1 MKVSVGFAPS
11 DEVPRPVQDDSVP
24 TLSMGHHTA
33 VELLRQACPSG
44 VVVDAGAFP
53 GTLTRVLNRHWKVIA
68 LDKAPERNLN
78 AQAMFHSSAAGDEE
92 TFADAMRKIGVD
104 ALAVDLETDPWP
116 IDSNAAD
123 AVVLT
128 EVIEHMY
135 INPLHALLEVNRV
148 LKPEGVL
155 LVSTPNLLSLRN
167 RFNFFFGNMTQVIQ
181 PPFLAFLQ
189 KARLGHCGHV
199 RLYAP
204 SELSDMLAAVGFE
217 SHIRFYGFGFWDAS
231 PGSGTNRSGAGAP
244 AAARP
249 SLVRKLWRSPRRYVD
264 GALSTGRSILEHR
277 IPQCRSHMYV
287 IARKVRPVTDEQL
300 SVAAFTATA

>member
-1 MKVSVGFAPS
+1 MKVSVRLPRSGDLS
-11 DEVPRPVQDDSVP
+11 RPVQEDSIP
-24 TLSMGHHTA
+24 RLSMGHHTA

-53 GTLTRVLNRHWKVIA
+53 GTLTRVLNRHWNVIA
-68 LDKAPERNLN
+68 LDKAPDRNLN
-78 AQAMFHSSAAGDEE
+78 AQAMFHSAAAGDDE

-116 IDSNAAD
+116 IAPAAAD

-148 LKPEGVL
+148 LKPGGVL
-155 LVSTPNLLSLRN
+155 LISTPNLLSLRN
-167 RFNFFFGNMTQVIQ
+167 RINFFFGNMTEVIQ

-204 SELSDMLAAVGFE
+204 TELSDMLAAVGFE
-217 SHIRFYGFGFWDAS
+217 SRIRFYEFGFWDAA
-231 PGSGTNRSGAGAP
+231 PGAGANGAGSQP
-244 AAARP
+244 AAPPQR
-249 SLVRKLWRSPRRYVD
+249 SFVRKLWRSPRSYVD
-264 GALSTGRSILEHR
+264 GALSTGRSLLEQR

-287 IARKVRPVTDEQL
+287 IARKVRAVTDEQL
-300 SVAAFTATA
+300 SVAAFKATA